1 MGVSLKRLESLAL
14 RELSALLRRDDSNR
28 GLSGVGITEVRI
40 TNDLSYMTIYYT
52 FLMGKRENYDALLEK
67 HKGYIRHELAKKL
80 KARKMP
86 DLIFCLTSM
95 HILSDDCIF
104 MAVLCSLCVSW
115 GRYCNRGKLFGSRYK
130 QFNGCFWG

>member
-52 FLMGKRENYDALLEK
+52 FLMGKKENYDALLEK

-86 DLIFCLTSM
+86 ELIFKFDESLAYGN
-95 HILSDDCIF
+95 HIEELLKEYHDKHD
-104 MAVLCSLCVSW
+104 
-115 GRYCNRGKLFGSRYK
+115 N
-130 QFNGCFWG
+130 